1 LLPFIRPL
9 SERERWEKPGIK
21 GRKQDEDGGH
31 KSLLAF
37 LNWLSGPTHSAF
49 AAVAAGVAAGQD

>member
-1 LLPFIRPL
+1 VSQR
-9 SERERWEKPGIK
+9 ERERWEKPGIK